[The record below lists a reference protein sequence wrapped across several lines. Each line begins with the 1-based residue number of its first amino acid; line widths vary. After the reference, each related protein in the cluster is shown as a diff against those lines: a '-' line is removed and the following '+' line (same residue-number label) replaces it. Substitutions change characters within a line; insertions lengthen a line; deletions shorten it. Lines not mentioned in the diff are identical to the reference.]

1 MLYAELKVNSVNVA
15 VVEQLKNAYSLSY
28 MMAKNTVA
36 AKELPKEVLLS
47 VPQMWIQRKN

>member
-36 AKELPKEVLLS
+36 VKELLCHKCGFKEKIDKHGIL
-47 VPQMWIQRKN
+47 